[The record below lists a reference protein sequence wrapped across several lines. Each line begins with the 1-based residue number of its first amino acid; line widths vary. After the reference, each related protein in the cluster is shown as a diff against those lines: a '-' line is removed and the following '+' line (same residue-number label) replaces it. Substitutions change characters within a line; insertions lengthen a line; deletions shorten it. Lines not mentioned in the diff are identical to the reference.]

1 MPPPTDTD
9 GRLATIRALL
19 AKAEATTFA
28 AEAEA
33 FTAKASELMARYAVD
48 EAMLWAGARDTSGTP
63 TEIRLVLHRPFTAQ
77 KAVLVNAVANAY
89 GCQALRLGRAD
100 DGATEHMSVIGFA
113 SDLSLVE
120 TLVTS
125 LFLQL
130 TSAMTAPLPGPAG
143 RPASQVAAW
152 RRSFIMGFTATI
164 TERLRADRARATAET
179 DRERHPVADRAQPP
193 RLLLA
198 LRTQAPC
205 ARSSA
210 LPLDRPPPSP
220 ACGSRAPAHLQQRTP
235 TAAAKRVPTDRW
247 HRHRPRTG
255 STQPGCGSTRS
266 GRAAP
271 NTRPAAAAPDPWPQA
286 STASTRPA

>member
-48 EAMLWAGARDTSGTP
+48 EAMLWAGSRDTSGTP

-179 DRERHPVADRAQPP
+179 DRERHPEAGEQSAAVVLRDRSAAVDDEFRQRYP
-193 RLLLA
+193 RI
-198 LRTQAPC
+198 RTS
-205 ARSSA
+205 RVSSGT
-210 LPLDRPPPSP
+210 SE
-220 ACGSRAPAHLQQRTP
+220 
-235 TAAAKRVPTDRW
+235 
-247 HRHRPRTG
+247 
-255 STQPGCGSTRS
+255 S
-266 GRAAP
+266 GRRAGTSAGR
-271 NTRPAAAAPDPWPQA
+271 TADLGARRIGHRQA
-286 STASTRPA
+286 LGQGN

>member
-1 MPPPTDTD
+1 MPSPTDTD

-33 FTAKASELMARYAVD
+33 FTAKASELMARYALD
-48 EAMLWAGARDTSGTP
+48 EAMVWASSRGETGTP
-63 TEIRLVLHRPFTAQ
+63 TEIRLVIHRPFTAQ
-77 KAVLVNAVANAY
+77 KAVLVNSVANAY

-130 TSAMTAPLPGPAG
+130 TSAMTAPLPGPAR

-152 RRSFIMGFTATI
+152 RRSFIMGFTATV
-164 TERLRADRARATAET
+164 TERLIADRAQAAADT
-179 DRERHPVADRAQPP
+179 DRER
-193 RLLLA
+193 
-198 LRTQAPC
+198 
-205 ARSSA
+205 
-210 LPLDRPPPSP
+210 
-220 ACGSRAPAHLQQRTP
+220 
-235 TAAAKRVPTDRW
+235 TAAGGDRTADAAVPSAALVLRDRSAAVDDEFRQRYPRIRTSRVSSGT
-247 HRHRPRTG
+247 
-255 STQPGCGSTRS
+255 SES
-266 GRAAP
+266 GRRAGTSAGR
-271 NTRPAAAAPDPWPQA
+271 TADLGHRRIGHRQA
-286 STASTRPA
+286 LGKGS

>member
-1 MPPPTDTD
+1 MPPTTDTD

-33 FTAKASELMARYAVD
+33 FTAKASELMARYALD
-48 EAMLWAGARDTSGTP
+48 EAMVWATSPGDGGTP
-63 TEIRLVLHRPFTAQ
+63 TEIRLVIHRPFTAQ

-89 GCQALRLGRAD
+89 GCQALRLGRIG
-100 DGATEHMSVIGFA
+100 DGNVEHMSVIGFP

-130 TSAMTAPLPGPAG
+130 TSAMTAPVPGPAG

-164 TERLRADRARATAET
+164 TERLLADRARATADT
-179 DRERHPVADRAQPP
+179 DRDRATGAATGANERSAQLVLRDRSAAVDDEFRQRYP
-193 RLLLA
+193 RIRTSRVSSGTSEAGRRAGTTAGRTADLGARRLGRRHA
-198 LRTQAPC
+198 LGQ
-205 ARSSA
+205 
-210 LPLDRPPPSP
+210 
-220 ACGSRAPAHLQQRTP
+220 GH
-235 TAAAKRVPTDRW
+235 
-247 HRHRPRTG
+247 
-255 STQPGCGSTRS
+255 
-266 GRAAP
+266 
-271 NTRPAAAAPDPWPQA
+271 
-286 STASTRPA
+286 